1 MNDVMERSK
10 LISAAYEVDLT
21 NQLLHHTRTCTRS
34 DTQRQHAGSRH
45 MNRSVR
51 DQYISMYLAILVTD
65 ILTSSKQDLET
76 ATCDEPALQL
86 PKYVTHS
93 TTSKLLAILTDVE
106 A

>member
-1 MNDVMERSK
+1 MN
-10 LISAAYEVDLT
+10 
-21 NQLLHHTRTCTRS
+21 Q
-34 DTQRQHAGSRH
+34 
-45 MNRSVR
+45 SVR

-76 ATCDEPALQL
+76 ATCEPVLQL
-86 PKYVTHS
+86 PKYVPHS

>member
-1 MNDVMERSK
+1 
-10 LISAAYEVDLT
+10 
-21 NQLLHHTRTCTRS
+21 
-34 DTQRQHAGSRH
+34 

-65 ILTSSKQDLET
+65 IPTSSKQDLET